1 MPGFSL
7 KPTRNSFRLEV
18 GIDLPA
24 ATAAT
29 GPLDKAELG
38 FQLFAGTP
46 VRFGFMVGSSEAEVR
61 GHRARGSGDQTRP
74 HALIL
79 WAFTLGIE

>member
-7 KPTRNSFRLEV
+7 KPMRNYFRLEV

-24 ATAAT
+24 ATAAA

-38 FQLFAGTP
+38 FQLFAGMP

-61 GHRARGSGDQTRP
+61 GPRARGSGSRP
-74 HALIL
+74 GRMH
-79 WAFTLGIE
+79 